1 MEPINSVWGSQVGDN
16 MSQIATVLGYNYN
29 VFQEL
34 VFATDLTTVVGK
46 YSSISMWSKLLNLAI
61 VREDSSFKRVLS
73 RLK

>member
-1 MEPINSVWGSQVGDN
+1 